1 MRRVLFLLTL
11 AWGTLAF
18 SQGTF
23 ENTAK
28 AKIITRFTQ
37 FRSHKPGQNTGVDSI
52 GNLDQAD
59 SATVTSA
66 AVNVAPTYVQTIGAD
81 GRTTKTATA
90 LSGFA
95 FGLFSGYG
103 IVGAGGNYPLT
114 NSATTAISFSGAG
127 GVSPSVTLT
136 AIGTYVFYVTGVIH
150 YAGYAFGSANTV
162 NIRIRRTTN
171 TGLDLQYAIFTV
183 NVPIVGSPITGTAYV
198 MSFPVITWSQL
209 NASDTYVV
217 TGQLMTTA
225 GITGAVQISACSIV
239 AIRLY

>member
-95 FGLFSGYG
+95 FGAYSAYASGTTYLLTTSYARVDFGTQDPEITLGVAGTYMLFANASTVCVGYTQDAETATLNFKIRKSNAPPADVTNATSFITMAVKTLSSTHMSGQTIPPIIY
-103 IVGAGGNYPLT
+103 
-114 NSATTAISFSGAG
+114 TTATNNDVLQVWGYYSLAADAG
-127 GVSPSVTLT
+127 SLRV
-136 AIGTYVFYVTGVIH
+136 Y
-150 YAGYAFGSANTV
+150 
-162 NIRIRRTTN
+162 
-171 TGLDLQYAIFTV
+171 Q
-183 NVPIVGSPITGTAYV
+183 
-198 MSFPVITWSQL
+198 
-209 NASDTYVV
+209 
-217 TGQLMTTA
+217 
-225 GITGAVQISACSIV
+225 CSIV